1 GWNHIY
7 HVDARTGSMRQVTKG
22 DWLVRKV
29 EHVDQQG
36 RIWFCGYGLRPE
48 QDPYHAHLARV
59 DLDGGNLTILTE
71 ADGSHEW
78 QFSPN
83 RELFVTRWSRVDH
96 PWVAELRDAST
107 GKLIAELGREDPSE
121 LLAAGFLP
129 PERFVAKGRDGTT
142 DIHEIGRASCRD
154 GAKRR

>member
-1 GWNHIY
+1 
-7 HVDARTGSMRQVTKG
+7 
-22 DWLVRKV
+22 
-29 EHVDQQG
+29 
-36 RIWFCGYGLRPE
+36 
-48 QDPYHAHLARV
+48 
-59 DLDGGNLTILTE
+59 LTE

-142 DIHEIGRASCRD
+142 DIHGILIKPSTFDPQRRYPVIEDIYAGPHSHFVPKSWGL
-154 GAKRR
+154 GARQRKLAELGF